1 MKKGIVMNNFLK
13 KGIPALVAAGMIW
26 NVLPIKAYSDI
37 NYNDGNW
44 YNDVILEATNNG
56 WMTGYD
62 NGNFGPNDTMSR
74 GMAATVLFRM
84 ANAENTDFV
93 AYYPDVQNKSDY
105 YAVPVTWAK
114 QNKVITGYDNGYFG
128 PNDQL
133 TREQLAVILFR
144 YAGNLGCD
152 VSTRATLT
160 KFSDSTQVSSYAKD
174 AMQWAVSV
182 GILSGDA
189 GRLKPTTPVSRSEAC
204 KMLVMANRF
213 IQGDYDISTGDG
225 NLEIDSSLYSL
236 TAKDLLGKSVY
247 EVIEIMAPLFQE
259 NAQNSGILASVSMSQ
274 FILETGYG
282 QSELAQNANNLFGM
296 KSSISY
302 NTWPNSTWDGVSVYN
317 KVIQETDING
327 VPNITTTASFRAYNT
342 MYESILD
349 HSAYLLGAM
358 NGSALRYN
366 GIAGCTDYEKALQII
381 VDGGYAGNSKTYT
394 SSCCA
399 IIERYN
405 LTQYD

>member
-37 NYNDGNW
+37 NYDDGNW

-174 AMQWAVSV
+174 AMQWAVSI

-282 QSELAQNANNLFGM
+282 QSELAQNVNNLFGM
-296 KSSISY
+296 KSYISN
-302 NTWPNSTWDGVSVYN
+302 NTWANSTWDGVSVYN
-317 KVIQETDING
+317 KVTQEADSNG
-327 VPNITTTASFRAYNT
+327 NPTITTTASFRAYNT